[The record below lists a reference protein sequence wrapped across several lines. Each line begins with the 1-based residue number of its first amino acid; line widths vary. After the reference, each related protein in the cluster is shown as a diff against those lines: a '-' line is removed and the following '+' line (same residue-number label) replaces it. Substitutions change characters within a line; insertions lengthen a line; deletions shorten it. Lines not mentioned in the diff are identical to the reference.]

1 MAEPSD
7 RPIPGRPL
15 QGLKYLDKLLPLFDR
30 LHDVGCQRDR
40 AGNRRL
46 HFDHYCALILLSLL
60 NPVLRSFRALQQASL
75 LEQVRRKV
83 GCARTSLGSLSEAI
97 EVFEPQRLE
106 AIIAELW
113 AEVPPSRGAGR
124 EYVRRVLTAVDGSV
138 VKTLASLAEA
148 AYLRDRNGEAHC
160 GWRFHTHFEVDR
172 QLPVRIE
179 VTAALNGGQ
188 TAEKHV
194 LRRSLQ
200 ADRCYVMDRWY
211 AEFALWNDIV
221 AAGSSYVGRIRDNSH
236 LDAVI
241 EERPVSRA
249 ARRAGGLRDIVVRLG
264 TSHKAEARAN
274 HPVRVILVKAAP
286 HRKRGGRPGQAAGPP
301 SDGVLRIATD
311 LLDVPAEIISDIY
324 KHRWTVE
331 LFFRFFKHVLGC
343 RHLLST
349 HPAGIQIQAYC
360 AIIACLLIHLW
371 TGGKPTLR
379 TFEML
384 CLYLQGWA
392 RLEEVMAH
400 LEKLPA
406 QSREPPTGGSGR

>member
-7 RPIPGRPL
+7 TAVPGPNL

-30 LHDVGCQRDR
+30 LHDVGCQRDK
-40 AGNRRL
+40 AGNRKL
-46 HFDHYCALILLSLL
+46 HFDHYCALILLFLL
-60 NPVLRSFRALQQASL
+60 NPVLRSFRGLQAASL

-83 GCARTSLGSLSEAI
+83 GCPRTSLGSLSEAVEI
-97 EVFEPQRLE
+97 FEPQRLE
-106 AIIAELW
+106 VIIAELW
-113 AEVPPSRGAGR
+113 AEAPPSRGAGKD
-124 EYVRRVLTAVDGSV
+124 YVRRVLTAVDGSV

-148 AYLRDRNGEAHC
+148 AYLRDRNGQAHC
-160 GWRFHTHFEVDR
+160 GWRFHTHFEIDR

-179 VTAALNGGQ
+179 VTSALNGGK
-188 TAEKHV
+188 TDEKHV

-221 AAGSSYVGRIRDNSH
+221 AAGSSYVCRIRDNSN

-241 EERPVSRA
+241 EERPVSEA
-249 ARRAGGLRDIVVRLG
+249 ARRVGVLRDIVVKLG

-274 HPVRVILVKAAP
+274 HPVRVILVQTEP

-301 SDGVLRIATD
+301 SDGILRIATEM
-311 LLDVPAEIISDIY
+311 LDVPAEIIADIY
-324 KHRWTVE
+324 KHRWAIE

-349 HPAGIQIQAYC
+349 HPVGIQIQAYC

-379 TFEML
+379 TFEMI

-392 RLEEVMAH
+392 TLEELIAH
-400 LEKLPA
+400 VEKLKAKSRAPPA
-406 QSREPPTGGSGR
+406 RS

>member
-1 MAEPSD
+1 MDEPSD
-7 RPIPGRPL
+7 TAVPGPNL

-30 LHDVGCQRDR
+30 LHDVGCQRDK
-40 AGNRRL
+40 AGNRKL
-46 HFDHYCALILLSLL
+46 HFDHYCALILLFLL
-60 NPVLRSFRALQQASL
+60 NPVLRSFRALQAASR

-83 GCARTSLGSLSEAI
+83 GCPRTSLGSLSEAVEI
-97 EVFEPQRLE
+97 LEPERLE
-106 AIIAELW
+106 KIIAELW
-113 AEVPPSRGAGR
+113 AEVPPSCGVGK

-148 AYLRDRNGEAHC
+148 AYLRDRNGQAHC
-160 GWRFHTHFEVDR
+160 GWRFHTHFEIDR

-179 VTAALNGGQ
+179 VTSALNGGK
-188 TAEKHV
+188 TDEKHV

-221 AAGSSYVGRIRDNSH
+221 AVGSSYVCRIRDNSN
-236 LDAVI
+236 LDTVI
-241 EERPVSRA
+241 EERPVSEA
-249 ARRAGGLRDIVVRLG
+249 ARRVGVLRDIVVKLG

-274 HPVRVILVKAAP
+274 HPVRVILVQAEP

-301 SDGVLRIATD
+301 SDGILRIATEM
-311 LLDVPAEIISDIY
+311 LDVPAEIISDIY
-324 KHRWTVE
+324 KHRWSIE
-331 LFFRFFKHVLGC
+331 LFFRFFKHILGC

-392 RLEEVMAH
+392 TLEEVIAH
-400 LEKLPA
+400 LEKLKAKSRDPPA
-406 QSREPPTGGSGR
+406 GG

>member
-1 MAEPSD
+1 VAEPSD
-7 RPIPGRPL
+7 DSTLAGHQL
-15 QGLKYLDKLLPLFDR
+15 QGLKYLDRLLPLFDR
-30 LHDVGCQRDR
+30 LHDVGCQRDK
-40 AGNRRL
+40 AGNRKL
-46 HFDHYCALILLSLL
+46 HLDQYCALILLFLL

-83 GCARTSLGSLSEAI
+83 GCPRTSLGSLSEAV

-106 AIIAELW
+106 AIIAALW
-113 AEVPPSRGAGR
+113 AEVPPSRGAGT

-148 AYLRDRNGEAHC
+148 AYLRDKNGQTHC
-160 GWRFHTHFEVDR
+160 GWRFHTHFEIDR

-179 VTAALNGGQ
+179 VTSALNGGK
-188 TAEKHV
+188 TDEKHV

-200 ADRCYVMDRWY
+200 PDRCYVMDRWY

-221 AAGSSYVGRIRDNSH
+221 AAGSSYVCRIRDNSN

-241 EERPVSRA
+241 EERPLSRA
-249 ARRAGGLRDIVVRLG
+249 ARRAGVLRDILVQLG
-264 TSHKAEARAN
+264 TSHKAEARPDHA
-274 HPVRVILVKAAP
+274 VRVILVQGEP
-286 HRKRGGRPGQAAGPP
+286 HRKRGGRKGDTAGAP
-301 SDGVLRIATD
+301 SDGILRIATD
-311 LLDVPAEIISDIY
+311 MLDVPAEIISDIY

-349 HPAGIQIQAYC
+349 HPAGVQIQAYC

-392 RLEEVMAH
+392 TLEEVMAH
-400 LEKLPA
+400 LEKLKA
-406 QSREPPTGGSGR
+406 KSREPPRGG